1 MATEP
6 DRRQSPQ
13 PGKVRVMVTVYRPWK
28 LLSLKSP
35 SQVYWVPPPGID
47 KAGGVE
53 LVTIGELV
61 FAVFAG
67 L

>member
-13 PGKVRVMVTVYRPWK
+13 PGKVRVMVMVYKPWK

-35 SQVYWVPPPGID
+35 SQVSLPPPATL

-53 LVTIGELV
+53 LVMIGELV

>member
-6 DRRQSPQ
+6 DKRQSPQ
-13 PGKVRVMVTVYRPWK
+13 PGKVRVMVMVYKPRK

-35 SQVYWVPPPGID
+35 SQVSLSPPATL

-53 LVTIGELV
+53 LVMIGELV